1 MGLSEQGLIWTS
13 LDPHHT
19 PPPLALSPS
28 AEDAALA
35 VPLWQSLP
43 FRWQVR
49 PWALEAEER
58 RKGVATTKE
67 DSISLAVFAQSLVWS
82 WWTTEKSLRWCQ
94 GL

>member
-1 MGLSEQGLIWTS
+1 MALSEQGLIWTS

-49 PWALEAEER
+49 PWALEAA
-58 RKGVATTKE
+58 GVSSPPE
-67 DSISLAVFAQSLVWS
+67 
-82 WWTTEKSLRWCQ
+82 
-94 GL
+94 G